1 MHGIRTQEK
10 REKFLLSL
18 VETGGNVSASCG
30 LAGIKRRTAYDWRSD
45 DPEFAAEWDEAVN
58 VGLDA
63 LESEARR
70 RAFEGIE
77 EPVFYKGEICGHIRR
92 YSDSLIMFMLKAYR
106 PQFRDRVLIDVNA
119 VDAEIERRLAAM
131 AQRGEAPVIGE
142 TENGPVN

>member
-1 MHGIRTQEK
+1 MQTIRTQEK

-77 EPVFYKGEICGHIRR
+77 EPVFYKGQICGHIRR

-119 VDAEIERRLAAM
+119 VDAEIERRLATM
-131 AQRGEAPVIGE
+131 AQRGEASVIGE
-142 TENGPVN
+142 AENGPVN